1 MPFLPEIGGV
11 FDAAGDLQLEVKQH
25 LQTPHETVIHRDF
38 RSPVTSADHH
48 DGCAEQEA
56 SRLTILR
63 ATMLRGLPAR
73 MNLRLSRVKQQQT
86 LIGTWYTE

>member
-1 MPFLPEIGGV
+1 MPFLPEIGGL

-25 LQTPHETVIHRDF
+25 LQTPQETFTVISEVPSHR
-38 RSPVTSADHH
+38 RHH
-48 DGCAEQEA
+48 HGGCAEQES

-63 ATMLRGLPAR
+63 ATMLWGLPAR

-86 LIGTWYTE
+86 LIGAWYTE